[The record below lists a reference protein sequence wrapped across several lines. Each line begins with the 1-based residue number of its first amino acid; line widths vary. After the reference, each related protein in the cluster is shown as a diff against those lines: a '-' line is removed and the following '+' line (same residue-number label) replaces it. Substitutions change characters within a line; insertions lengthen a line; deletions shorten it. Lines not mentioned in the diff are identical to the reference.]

1 MAQESTGADGRASF
15 PPLAAGRV
23 LWKVEPPAETN
34 YLVAELPRATIRPG
48 ATEAVEIKTLR
59 AVRVEGTVVEEPG
72 GVPVAG
78 VTVEVNSLKH
88 LTGAAHLVVT
98 DAHGRFS
105 TAVLPGPARFSFWA
119 DRMPKTHFLP
129 PNIPDW
135 VDFQVP
141 EGARRQEFNPPRL
154 HRAEQVRGRVVDEA
168 GKPVPGAVVAGTW
181 ISGEFGANPNSIRVQ
196 SDAHGDFVLGSIAPR
211 SKVEL
216 SASTGLT
223 AESEPLTVLSPAADQ
238 RVSLVLRMRPT
249 LALDGRVLGTD
260 GRPLA
265 DAVIHV
271 MIRPANQPFHLVNEF
286 AFFRAGPI
294 RTDRAGRYRTPDQ
307 IPMDCDYRVAAR
319 APGYEPG
326 ESPWVTAPRTEVP
339 DVKLR
344 PAPALRM
351 LTGQVVD
358 SSGKPLTGAEVYQ
371 SGDGPRKTRGSTGSD
386 GRYRVAG
393 VAGTPAFL
401 FVAKEGYHFVG
412 RLVEPA
418 DHSADFTLRRLDEP
432 SGTVLHQAARPLGR
446 EEERAIARALI
457 AETRKACGNNKRAL
471 EQYRVLEINALADP
485 DSTIE
490 MIENQ
495 TVEAGKAVLV
505 ALAIARFEDDPK
517 KSLEILEAID
527 APDTAAAVALGV
539 FDRLGASATPG
550 FRRTL
555 LDRAASLARAAS
567 DSGQAAGLLAQVADR
582 RFDLGE
588 AEQGAVLI
596 RAARALADRPQD
608 RSQVGPAA
616 DLAPTLSRI
625 DLPSALKLV
634 EHLTGDPQRLSAVRI
649 KIAER
654 IAATDPAGAR
664 HMLGLIEDHE
674 QPAARW
680 LVCLR
685 MAAQNLAAAR
695 ALASEDRD
703 PELKALLPAAAAQA
717 RVSTDPEG
725 ARTLLRQAVK
735 QLEQIDAGQ
744 ELRVSPA
751 VALARLLPLAVRVDP
766 ERAAD
771 LLWLALA
778 RRPAVRELPESTFM
792 RDNLRRQ
799 YLERAEL
806 AALVARFDRRAAEAV
821 LAPVAARL
829 AGLFDETW
837 GLGTEGP
844 AIFRAAGAFDARA
857 ARHLVEAVPEDPPAD
872 DSAANSGTIVRHHSK
887 TQSRLALAE
896 VIALPESLRLRL
908 LFPASGHGTWIDLE
922 N

>member
-1 MAQESTGADGRASF
+1 MLLTLAVAFDPAIPLTGTVEDRTGRPVAGAVVWLGDTNATRDGPQVLATGITDSRGRF
-15 PPLAAGRV
+15 RLERAAGLAGRGTTWSPTLWAYSPGLRVAFLEFKARLPAAGDSVHLVLGPPAAAALRV
-23 LWKVEPPAETN
+23 LRPDGTPAIGVRVCLVDTCLEAPRPPDGLIEKLAVTTDALGRCTIDGFAQTDIEAVDVTARGQLVQCLPIDPVTGTVTLRPLGRLTVQVIADDPAALAGWKITLWSQATEPGESGPASTQWCKSPPGRTAVPASRRWPPAGSSGRSSPP
-34 YLVAELPRATIRPG
+34 PRRTTWSRSCRGRPS
-48 ATEAVEIKTLR
+48 AR
-59 AVRVEGTVVEEPG
+59 RRPRPWRSRPCAVRVEGTVVEEPG

-446 EEERAIARALI
+446 EEEHHHR
-457 AETRKACGNNKRAL
+457 
-471 EQYRVLEINALADP
+471 
-485 DSTIE
+485 
-490 MIENQ
+490 
-495 TVEAGKAVLV
+495 
-505 ALAIARFEDDPK
+505 
-517 KSLEILEAID
+517 
-527 APDTAAAVALGV
+527 
-539 FDRLGASATPG
+539 PG
-550 FRRTL
+550 P
-555 LDRAASLARAAS
+555 
-567 DSGQAAGLLAQVADR
+567 DR
-582 RFDLGE
+582 RD
-588 AEQGAVLI
+588 AQG
-596 RAARALADRPQD
+596 
-608 RSQVGPAA
+608 
-616 DLAPTLSRI
+616 
-625 DLPSALKLV
+625 
-634 EHLTGDPQRLSAVRI
+634 
-649 KIAER
+649 
-654 IAATDPAGAR
+654 
-664 HMLGLIEDHE
+664 M
-674 QPAARW
+674 
-680 LVCLR
+680 
-685 MAAQNLAAAR
+685 
-695 ALASEDRD
+695 
-703 PELKALLPAAAAQA
+703 
-717 RVSTDPEG
+717 
-725 ARTLLRQAVK
+725 RQ
-735 QLEQIDAGQ
+735 
-744 ELRVSPA
+744 
-751 VALARLLPLAVRVDP
+751 
-766 ERAAD
+766 
-771 LLWLALA
+771 
-778 RRPAVRELPESTFM
+778 
-792 RDNLRRQ
+792 
-799 YLERAEL
+799 
-806 AALVARFDRRAAEAV
+806 
-821 LAPVAARL
+821 
-829 AGLFDETW
+829 
-837 GLGTEGP
+837 
-844 AIFRAAGAFDARA
+844 
-857 ARHLVEAVPEDPPAD
+857 
-872 DSAANSGTIVRHHSK
+872 
-887 TQSRLALAE
+887 
-896 VIALPESLRLRL
+896 
-908 LFPASGHGTWIDLE
+908 
-922 N
+922 